1 MTPEPGSVRYFVL
14 LYAPRASRRSLT
26 RLLALADEIGAGV
39 ARGLD
44 HELAHARLAWWQH
57 EAGQYALGRAQHP
70 LLRAPADEDPGVPS
84 MDMTSLLQAAA
95 IDLAQQH
102 QQPPG
107 GEQLRRAV
115 FAQAALLLGAG
126 PLSPAQREGLA
137 ALAALSWQSEHAPA
151 AATARAAALGD
162 ALARLGPSLQPK
174 LTPLLL
180 WAALAARRAAP
191 GKPSAGR
198 DFADNVWAWN
208 LARRAAAGRFTSR

>member
-1 MTPEPGSVRYFVL
+1 
-14 LYAPRASRRSLT
+14 
-26 RLLALADEIGAGV
+26 
-39 ARGLD
+39 
-44 HELAHARLAWWQH
+44 
-57 EAGQYALGRAQHP
+57 
-70 LLRAPADEDPGVPS
+70 

-198 DFADNVWAWN
+198 DLADNVWAWK
-208 LARRAAAGRFTSR
+208 LARRAAAGSFTSP